1 MASSLFRATLVV
13 KAFSAVLL
21 MAAALAAQTQDF
33 GPFPASLPP
42 ADAGVPYDYTLLPGF
57 DEAIDSGQGVTIST
71 VVSGDAPPGLT
82 VSAGSRV
89 SGVPTRPGTYTFQI
103 AIRLAISDAGVDFA
117 IRFLF
122 TPTIIVRGTPTGG
135 LSIEGGAVSFNF
147 TQGATAPQTRTIR
160 LINKG
165 ALARSVSATAT
176 SQPRG
181 WLASSSGASVPAFS
195 STALSITA
203 NPTGLLPGVYSGSV
217 EITAS
222 GGANEK
228 FTVPA
233 VIAIT
238 ASGPNLTVSQT
249 GVTFEVQQGSPAV
262 PFQTF
267 QVGGTTATALQFSA
281 TPTTI
286 AGGSWLR
293 VSPAASSA
301 SSTTSAG
308 VTATVSAA
316 GLAAGQYF
324 GQIEI
329 RADGANNSPRTV
341 NAVLNVIAA
350 NALVAPVISP
360 TAVVL
365 VQRPGAAIA
374 PQIITVTNVSNTT
387 IPAGFAAAF
396 DGSATGWFATKVS
409 AATIAPGQTVNFEVT
424 RQTSVR
430 LSPGVYTGELSLRLG
445 GNQRRV
451 AVVLVI
457 PPVPGN
463 TASAFSTAIGRQLD
477 GCTPTKLVPVFTT
490 LGSAFAVTAAW
501 PSALEMRV
509 VDDCGDPLLR
519 GAVTVSFN
527 NGEPPLVMSAT
538 GEGRWSGTWQPKAG
552 SQNVVLSAEARTA
565 DTPLLAGA
573 AQIGG
578 AAASNTTTPVI
589 ASGGVVNAATP
600 SAGVPLAPGTY
611 VSIYGSA
618 MASGLTVAPSTP
630 FPTDLAGTQVILAGK
645 RLPLYFTV
653 DGQINA
659 LVPYDVPLNIPQLLV
674 VRRGNALSTPESVVV
689 ALAQP
694 AVFTKNQSGTGEGI
708 VVGARPDGAQFL
720 VSPTAPAAAGD
731 VLIIY
736 CSGLGAVDSSIPAG
750 SPAPS
755 SPLAR
760 TISPVTVT
768 VGGTNATVLFSG
780 LTPSTVGLYQINAL
794 VPEGVAPGSA
804 VELVLSSAGRSSG
817 AVTVAIR

>member
-1 MASSLFRATLVV
+1 MV
-13 KAFSAVLL
+13 
-21 MAAALAAQTQDF
+21 AQSQDF
-33 GPFPASLPP
+33 GPFPADLPP
-42 ADAGVPYDYTLLPGF
+42 ADAGLPYDYTLLPGF
-57 DEAIDSGQGVTIST
+57 DEALAGAEGVTIST
-71 VVSGDAPPGLT
+71 SVSGDVPPGLT
-82 VSAGSRV
+82 VSGGSRV
-89 SGVPTRPGTYTFQI
+89 SGIPTRPGTYVFQI
-103 AIRLAISDAGVDFA
+103 AIRFSVSDGGTEFA

-122 TPTIIVRGTPTGG
+122 TPTIVVRGTPTGG

-147 TQGATAPQTRTIR
+147 TQGATASQTRTIR
-160 LINKG
+160 LVNKG

-181 WLASSSGASVPAFS
+181 WLSSSSGASVAAFS

-217 EITAS
+217 EIVAS
-222 GGANEK
+222 GDANEK

-249 GVTFEVQQGSPAV
+249 GVTFEIQQGSPAA
-262 PFQTF
+262 PSHTF

-281 TPTTI
+281 TATTI
-286 AGGSWLR
+286 TGGSWLR

-301 SSTTSAG
+301 SATTAAG

-316 GLAAGQYF
+316 GLSAGQYF

-341 NAVLNVIAA
+341 NAVLNVLAA
-350 NALVAPVISP
+350 NAPVAPLISP

-365 VQRPGAAIA
+365 VQRPGAAVA
-374 PQIITVTNVSNTT
+374 PQTVTVTNVSNTT
-387 IPAGFAAAF
+387 IPAGFAVAF
-396 DGSATGWFATKVS
+396 DGSTTGWFTAKVS
-409 AATIAPGQTVNFEVT
+409 AATVAPGQTVNFEVS

-430 LSPGVYTGELSLRLG
+430 LAPGVYTGELSLRLG

-463 TASAFSTAIGRQLD
+463 TASAFSAAVTPQLE

-527 NGEPPLVMSAT
+527 NSEPPLVMSPT

-565 DTPLLAGA
+565 EAPLLAGA

-600 SAGVPLAPGTY
+600 AAGVPLAPGTY

-618 MASGLTVAPSTP
+618 MASGLTVAASTP
-630 FPTDLAGTQVILAGK
+630 FPTDLAGTQVLLAGR

-659 LVPYDVPLNIPQLLV
+659 LVPYDVPLNVPQLLV

-689 ALAQP
+689 AQAQP

-708 VVGARPDGAQFL
+708 VVGAKPDGTQFL
-720 VSPTAPAAAGD
+720 VSPTAPATAGD

-736 CSGLGAVDSSIPAG
+736 CSGLGAVDVPTAAG
-750 SPAPS
+750 TTAPS

-760 TISPVTVT
+760 TANPVTVT
-768 VGGTNATVLFSG
+768 VGGRNATVLFSG
-780 LTPSTVGLYQINAL
+780 LTPSTVGLYQVNAL
-794 VPEGVAPGSA
+794 VPEGVTPGSA
-804 VELVLSSAGRSSG
+804 VELLLSTAGRSSG

>member
-1 MASSLFRATLVV
+1 MV
-13 KAFSAVLL
+13 
-21 MAAALAAQTQDF
+21 AQSQDF
-33 GPFPASLPP
+33 GPFPADLPP
-42 ADAGVPYDYTLLPGF
+42 ADAGLPYDYTLLPGF
-57 DEAIDSGQGVTIST
+57 DEALAGAEGVTIST
-71 VVSGDAPPGLT
+71 SVSGDVPPGLT
-82 VSAGSRV
+82 VSGGSRV
-89 SGVPTRPGTYTFQI
+89 SGIPTRPGTYVFQI
-103 AIRLAISDAGVDFA
+103 AIRFSVSDGGTEFA

-122 TPTIIVRGTPTGG
+122 TPTIVVRGIPTGG

-147 TQGATAPQTRTIR
+147 TQGATAAQTRTIR
-160 LINKG
+160 LVNKG

-181 WLASSSGASVPAFS
+181 WLSSSSGASVAAFS

-203 NPTGLLPGVYSGSV
+203 NPTGLLPGVYSGTV
-217 EITAS
+217 EIAAS

-228 FTVPA
+228 FTIPA

-249 GVTFEVQQGSPAV
+249 GVTFEIQQGSPAA
-262 PFQTF
+262 PSQTF

-286 AGGSWLR
+286 TGGSWLR

-301 SSTTSAG
+301 SATTAAG

-316 GLAAGQYF
+316 GLSAGQYF

-341 NAVLNVIAA
+341 NAVLNVLAA
-350 NALVAPVISP
+350 NAPVAPLISP

-365 VQRPGAAIA
+365 VQRPGAAVA
-374 PQIITVTNVSNTT
+374 PQTVTVTNVSNTT
-387 IPAGFAAAF
+387 IPAGFAVAF
-396 DGSATGWFATKVS
+396 DGSATGWFTAKVS
-409 AATIAPGQTVNFEVT
+409 AATVAPGQTVNFEVT

-430 LSPGVYTGELSLRLG
+430 LAPGVYTGELSLRLG

-463 TASAFSTAIGRQLD
+463 TASAFSAAVTPLLE
-477 GCTPTKLVPVFTT
+477 GCTPAKLVPVFTT

-527 NGEPPLVMSAT
+527 NGEPPLVMSST

-565 DTPLLAGA
+565 EAPLLAGA

-600 SAGVPLAPGTY
+600 AAGVPLAPGTY

-618 MASGLTVAPSTP
+618 MASGLTVAASTP
-630 FPTDLAGTQVILAGK
+630 FPTDLAGTQVLLAGR

-659 LVPYDVPLNIPQLLV
+659 LVPYDVPLNVPQLLV

-689 ALAQP
+689 AQAQP

-708 VVGARPDGAQFL
+708 VFGAKPDGTQFL
-720 VSPTAPAAAGD
+720 VSPTAPATAGD

-736 CSGLGAVDSSIPAG
+736 CSGLGAVDVPTVAG
-750 SPAPS
+750 TTAPS

-760 TISPVTVT
+760 TANPVTVT
-768 VGGTNATVLFSG
+768 IGGRNATVLFSG
-780 LTPSTVGLYQINAL
+780 LTPSTVGLYQVNAL
-794 VPEGVAPGSA
+794 VPEGVTPGSA
-804 VELVLSSAGRSSG
+804 VELLLSTAGRSSG